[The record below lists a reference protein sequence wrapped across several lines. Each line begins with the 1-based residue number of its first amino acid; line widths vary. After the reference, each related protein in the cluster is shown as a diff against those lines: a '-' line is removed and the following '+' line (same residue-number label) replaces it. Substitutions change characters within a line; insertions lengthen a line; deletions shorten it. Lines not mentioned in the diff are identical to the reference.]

1 MKITVERRQTLSDIA
16 IQVYGDVRAVG
27 ILMVENGV
35 SLTDDLEPGT
45 VLECPTAEYDRY
57 LQMYVVRRGI
67 RPATAL
73 DPEGEIRAKVFT
85 QEFTEEFK

>member
-45 VLECPTAEYDRY
+45 VLECPEAEYDRY

-73 DPEGEIRAKVFT
+73 DPDGEIRAKVFT